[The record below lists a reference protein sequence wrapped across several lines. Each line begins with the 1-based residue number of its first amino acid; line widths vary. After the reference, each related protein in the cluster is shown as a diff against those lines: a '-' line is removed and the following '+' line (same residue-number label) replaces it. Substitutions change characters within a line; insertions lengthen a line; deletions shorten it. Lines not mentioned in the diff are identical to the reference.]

1 MSGPLRPNVVAQA
14 ADALEK
20 MRWRP
25 FDAEKPASPSRVL
38 VCRQIG
44 SQTYVDVVAYI
55 AEEPSGL
62 PPLCNY
68 KDVVA
73 WMPLPEP
80 PA

>member
-1 MSGPLRPNVVAQA
+1 
-14 ADALEK
+14 
-20 MRWRP
+20 
-25 FDAEKPASPSRVL
+25 VL
-38 VCRQIG
+38 VCRKIG
-44 SQTYVDVVAYI
+44 GQTYVDVVAYMH
-55 AEEPSGL
+55 EEPSGL

>member
-1 MSGPLRPNVVAQA
+1 MP
-14 ADALEK
+14 
-20 MRWRP
+20 WRD
-25 FDAEKPASPSRVL
+25 FQTDKPPSPSRVL
-38 VCRQIG
+38 VCRKSG
-44 SQTYVDVVAYI
+44 GQTYVDVVAYI

-68 KDVVA
+68 RDVVA

>member
-1 MSGPLRPNVVAQA
+1 MQ
-14 ADALEK
+14 
-20 MRWRP
+20 WRD
-25 FDAEKPASPSRVL
+25 FAAEKPPGPSRVL
-38 VCRQIG
+38 VCRKIG
-44 SQTYVDVVAYI
+44 SQTYVDAVAYI

>member
-1 MSGPLRPNVVAQA
+1 M
-14 ADALEK
+14 
-20 MRWRP
+20 
-25 FDAEKPASPSRVL
+25 L
-38 VCRQIG
+38 VCRKTG